1 MKEITI
7 EDVFRNVH
15 LIALNDD
22 YNVLQEGKPPKAP
35 YWTSKDNPDDYVGIN
50 DYKYPTG
57 VPCGYIDKLGLYLT
71 VIDIDNHGNKG
82 DIPISVFKDSIEDV
96 KDKTYV
102 VKTGTGGYHIYLLS
116 KEAPQMKGKCS
127 NIDYKKNGYVVANW
141 VYDEESNKLPYQCI
155 SSPDIPLKVLNNSDD
170 VLKDLLDKL
179 EDMGYLTQDKD
190 KYLKEIIDILSP
202 YFKDGQR
209 SDMTLAVSG
218 YLKKKGFKLE
228 NVLKVIKILVKNDID
243 FDKHIQTVEDTFS
256 KSKPD
261 NVVGYD
267 LLKEYM
273 LPNHLKRLEGVLSK
287 NLSSYKE
294 KVLQAVSMGRNPNK
308 KDLANYILS
317 ENELFRNNS
326 SHSYYVRT
334 KKGIFKQIDEEYLIS
349 FINREI
355 GSNVINRKLISSVLN
370 EITETIEIDYD
381 LIVFNNGVLN
391 TRNMEFKNKDIVM
404 EKAPKMYIPY
414 DWNPSANGGEV
425 ENFLMRTFD
434 DEDRKDN
441 YSNLLRMC
449 GHLFQG
455 TNSLGK
461 ILFIYGKPATGKST
475 FMFLLKLIFDGNY
488 SNNKLE
494 IIAGNERFRNY
505 DLINK
510 AVNFDDEASNVY
522 IKNDNIL
529 KSVITGEELRIE
541 LKGENKPVVLGNEQ
555 IPKLVVCGNELP
567 IIKSEA
573 FQRRAIIIYADNVIP
588 IEDRSDKFR
597 RDLAEGKHREGFEWF
612 IYTAINEYYT
622 NMNNPIQTA
631 ETEAQMFMEYQNI
644 ANPLDMIV
652 EDVFA
657 ESYDDYD
664 YLSKKDV
671 SRFIKM
677 AGKFLIDEGIIDKR
691 HFKSTST
698 KIKNAMERAGYDTE
712 RRMIDGDRTEYYV
725 DIKLT
730 DKWVEIFKETDEM
743 QSSLFNLQSINHRC

>member
-15 LIALNDD
+15 LIALNDE
-22 YNVLQEGKPPKAP
+22 YKVLQEGKPPKAP
-35 YWTSKDNPDDYVGIN
+35 YWTSKDNPDEYIGIN
-50 DYKYPTG
+50 DDKYPTG

-116 KEAPQMKGKCS
+116 KEAPQMKGKCC

-141 VYDEESNKLPYQCI
+141 VYDEESNKLLYQSI

-170 VLKDLLDKL
+170 FLKGLLDNL

-190 KYLKEIIDILSP
+190 KYLKKIIDILNP

-209 SDMTLAVSG
+209 SPMTLAVAG

-228 NVLKVIKILVKNDID
+228 NTWKVIKILVKDDID
-243 FDKHIQTVEDTFS
+243 FYKHMKTVEDTFS
-256 KSKPD
+256 KSNHDK
-261 NVVGYD
+261 VVGYSSLNDYMSPKD
-267 LLKEYM
+267 LTA
-273 LPNHLKRLEGVLSK
+273 LETLLSK
-287 NLSSYKE
+287 NISSFKE
-294 KVLQAVSMGRNPNK
+294 KVLKAVSMGRNPNK
-308 KDLANYILS
+308 KDLANYVLS

-326 SHSYYVRT
+326 THSYYLRT
-334 KKGIFKQIDEEYLIS
+334 KEGIFKQIDEEYLIS

-391 TRNMEFKNKDIVM
+391 TRTMEFNDNNIVM
-404 EKAPKMYIPY
+404 KKAPKMYIPY
-414 DWNPSANGGEV
+414 NWNLSAKGGEI

-455 TNSLGK
+455 MNSLGK
-461 ILFIYGKPATGKST
+461 ILFIYGAPATGKST

-597 RDLAEGKHREGFEWF
+597 RDLAEGKHRKGMEWF
-612 IYTAINEYYT
+612 IYTAISEYYT
-622 NMNNPIQTA
+622 NKDSPIQTA
-631 ETEAQMFMEYQNI
+631 EKEAQMIREYQNI

-652 EDVFA
+652 KDLFV
-657 ESYDDYD
+657 ESYDDYA

-677 AGKFLIDEGIIDKR
+677 AGKFLISEGIIDKR
-691 HFKSTST
+691 HFKLTSV
-698 KIKNAMERAGYDTE
+698 KIKNAMEREGYDTE
-712 RRMIDGDRTEYYV
+712 RLMIDGDRAVYYL

-730 DKWVEIFKETDEM
+730 DKWVEIFKEKDDM
-743 QSSLFNLQSINHRC
+743 QSSLFTSQSINHRC

>member
-15 LIALNDD
+15 LIALNNE

-35 YWTSKDNPDDYVGIN
+35 YWTSKDNPDDYGGIN
-50 DYKYPTG
+50 DDKYPTG

-116 KEAPQMKGKCS
+116 KEAPQMKGNYG
-127 NIDYKKNGYVVANW
+127 NIDYKKNGYVVNNW
-141 VYDEESNKLPYQCI
+141 VYDKEGNKLLYQPF
-155 SSPDIPLKVLNNSDD
+155 SSPDIPLMVLNNSDD
-170 VLKDLLDKL
+170 VLNDLLDKL
-179 EDMGYLTQDKD
+179 EDIGYLTQDKD
-190 KYLKEIIDILSP
+190 KYLKKIIEILSY

-209 SDMTLAVSG
+209 SDMTLVVAG
-218 YLKKKGFKLE
+218 YLKKKGFKFD
-228 NVLKVIKILVKNDID
+228 NTLKIIKILVKDDKD

-256 KSKPD
+256 KSNPD
-261 NVVGYD
+261 KVVGYSS
-267 LLKEYM
+267 LKEYM
-273 LPNHLKRLEGVLSK
+273 LPKDLNELETLLSK
-287 NLSSYKE
+287 NISSYKE
-294 KVLQAVSMGRNPNK
+294 KVLQAVSMGRNPSK
-308 KDLANYILS
+308 KELANYILS
-317 ENELFRNNS
+317 ENELFRDNS
-326 SHSYYVRT
+326 TYSYYVRT
-334 KKGIFKQIDEEYLIS
+334 KEGIFKQIGEEDLIS

-391 TRNMEFKNKDIVM
+391 TRTMEFNDNNIVM

-414 DWNPSANGGEV
+414 NWNPSAKGGEI
-425 ENFLMRTFD
+425 EDFLMRTFD

-441 YSNLLRMC
+441 YSNLLKMC

-455 TNSLGK
+455 MNSIGK
-461 ILFIYGKPATGKST
+461 ILFIYGAPATGKST

-522 IKNDNIL
+522 IKNANIL
-529 KSVITGEELRIE
+529 KSVATGEELRIE
-541 LKGENKPVVLGNEQ
+541 LKGVNEPVVLGNEQ
-555 IPKLVVCGNELP
+555 IPRLVVSGNELP

-573 FQRRAIIIYADNVIP
+573 FERRAIIIYADNVIP

-597 RDLAEGKHREGFEWF
+597 RDLAEGKHRECMEWF
-612 IYTAINEYYT
+612 IYTAISEYYT
-622 NMNNPIQTA
+622 NKDIPIQTA
-631 ETEAQMFMEYQNI
+631 ETEAQMVREYQNI

-652 EDVFA
+652 KDLFI
-657 ESYDDYD
+657 ESYDDYA

-691 HFKSTST
+691 QFKLTPV
-698 KIKNAMERAGYDTE
+698 KIKNAMEREGYDTE
-712 RRMIDGDRTEYYV
+712 RVMINGDRTVHYV

-730 DKWVEIFKETDEM
+730 DKWVEIFKEKEET
-743 QSSLFNLQSINHRC
+743 QTSLFTPQTV